1 MRCRAASTVGTPSTR
16 RRLPDGERALC
27 RPAQV
32 LGQDMQVLR
41 IHLNRGDKAL
51 AEPGAMVYMS
61 ENVEAGCDSAKWW
74 PRCMGCEPCC
84 FATFEAKGDGAYVGL
99 TPNRPAK
106 VLPLVLGG
114 RRFLGK
120 KGMYFASTGH
130 VDVDFNMDLNPVT
143 CCCGGQGMIRQ
154 VLKGD
159 GIAFIGAMG
168 VLTHKVLAP
177 GEKLIV
183 DTNSVVAWEETV
195 EYGVKKNSG
204 GLCMCCCGGEGFFS
218 TQLTG
223 PGEVYVQSYSHAKF
237 KQYAVD
243 WYLGAHPVTRRGG
256 AAFGGAAPAAE
267 MDRS

>member
-1 MRCRAASTVGTPSTR
+1 MPSTR
-16 RRLPDGERALC
+16 RRLPDGERALR
-27 RPAQV
+27 RPTQV

-41 IHLNRGDKAL
+41 IHLNRGEKAL

-183 DTNSVVAWEETV
+183 DTCVEIKILRRVRPPRHRRDACPMAWRCRF
-195 EYGVKKNSG
+195 
-204 GLCMCCCGGEGFFS
+204 L
-218 TQLTG
+218 
-223 PGEVYVQSYSHAKF
+223 
-237 KQYAVD
+237 
-243 WYLGAHPVTRRGG
+243 
-256 AAFGGAAPAAE
+256 AARPSQDGRVIAE
-267 MDRS
+267 K

>member
-1 MRCRAASTVGTPSTR
+1 M
-16 RRLPDGERALC
+16 
-27 RPAQV
+27 
-32 LGQDMQVLR
+32 LR

-61 ENVEAGCDSAKWW
+61 ENVEAGCDSDKWW

-120 KGMYFASTGH
+120 KGMYFASTGQ

-243 WYLGAHPVTRRGG
+243 WYLGAHPMTRQGG